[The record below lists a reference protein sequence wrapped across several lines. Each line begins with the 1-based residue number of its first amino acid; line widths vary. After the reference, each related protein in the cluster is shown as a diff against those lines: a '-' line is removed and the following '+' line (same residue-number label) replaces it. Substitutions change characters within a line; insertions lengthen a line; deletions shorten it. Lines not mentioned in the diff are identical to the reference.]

1 MSQLLYETSN
11 PLPLE
16 LIYDIIY
23 KFKGFQNKHSI
34 LINKFFE
41 NYLTDKKCFIC
52 KEGNVSLAKCDKT
65 YVNYKSI
72 LEYKKGILDNTN
84 ETIWLCF
91 NCAH

>member
-1 MSQLLYETSN
+1 MSQLLYESLN

-34 LINKFFE
+34 LINKFFDD
-41 NYLTDKKCFIC
+41 YIIDKKCFIC
-52 KEGNVSLAKCDKT
+52 RNNLISLCKCDKT
-65 YVNYKSI
+65 YISHKTL
-72 LEYKKGILDNTN
+72 LEYQKNILDNTSDK
-84 ETIWLCF
+84 IWLCF